1 MVVSHSRP
9 LAVAAVELA
18 EQMVRGGEVRIA
30 VAAGLDETT
39 LGTDAVQI
47 AAAIAQV
54 DGPAGVV
61 VLMDLGSAV
70 LSAELALELLPDPA
84 TRDRVLLSPAPVV
97 EGLVV
102 AAVAAAGGADRDE
115 VAAEAAAALLG
126 KLSHLGATDAV
137 VPAPPAVDPEPVGPL
152 GGADVVRVV
161 AVLTVLNEHGLH
173 ARPAARLV
181 QELQGLDAEV
191 RLRRAGSDD
200 EPVPARSLSR
210 VATLGAR
217 RGARL
222 EVSASGPQAQEAVD
236 RLLALAEQRF
246 DEAEVVDPTGGAG
259 DASPG
264 PPQTDPGERRPATAP
279 PSGSAAPAAPGI
291 AVGPARR
298 LIDVPVDLDALEAN
312 DTEAD
317 GTEAD
322 GTEAARWQRVAAA
335 VAAVAGQVQQVRAV
349 TLREIG
355 AAEAQIFDAHL
366 ALLADEEV
374 LADVRRSIAAGQSAP
389 RAWSSTMAEVE
400 RRWAELDDEYLRERA
415 ADVRSV
421 TEQVLRELVGAAAP
435 QPSGQGVLVAA
446 DLTPAQTAALDPS
459 LVTGVVLAAGSATSH
474 AAILARGRDLPMVV
488 GAGSAVLALAEGT
501 LVALDGATGE
511 LHLDPSSDVL
521 TRFDRLAS
529 ERAARRREDLAA
541 AEGPAVTRDG
551 IRVHVLANVGS
562 EADARAAAGAGADG
576 AGLVRTEL
584 LFLDR
589 STPPDRAEQLQTYV
603 AVATALAG
611 RRVTLRTMDVGG
623 DKPLAYLPMPAE
635 ANPFLGLRGLR
646 LSLQRPDL
654 LLEQLTA
661 ICEAARQ
668 GPVGVMFP
676 MVSTVAELLQARRY
690 LTDAAGPA
698 GLPVGLT
705 IGMMVE
711 VPTAALKIASFL
723 PHLDFVSIG
732 TNDLTQYTM
741 AAERGNASV
750 AALSDPVDPG
760 VLQLVDRVCRAAVGT
775 DVQVAVCGEAASDE
789 LAVPLLVGLGVHE
802 LSVSPHAAPRVKAA
816 VRTLHAGTCREL
828 ARRALDLAD
837 AAQVRA
843 LVTETMAR
851 LPHPD
856 PSPASGSA
864 D

>member
-47 AAAIAQV
+47 AAAIEQV

-236 RLLALAEQRF
+236 RLVALAEQRF

-264 PPQTDPGERRPATAP
+264 PPQPDPGGPRPATAP

-298 LIDVPVDLDALEAN
+298 LIEVPVDLDALEAK
-312 DTEAD
+312 DTEAKD
-317 GTEAD
+317 TEAD

-335 VAAVAGQVQQVRAV
+335 VAAVADQVRQVRAV

-421 TEQVLRELVGAAAP
+421 TEHVLRELVGAAAP

-521 TRFDRLAS
+521 ARFDRLAR

-589 STPPDRAEQLQTYV
+589 STPPDRAEQLQTY
-603 AVATALAG
+603 AAIATALAG

-623 DKPLAYLPMPAE
+623 DKPLPYLPMPAE

-676 MVSTVAELLQARRY
+676 MVSTVAELLQARRL

-760 VLQLVDRVCRAAVGT
+760 VLQLVDRVCREAVGT
-775 DVQVAVCGEAASDE
+775 DVLVAVCGEAASDE

-816 VRTLHAGTCREL
+816 VRSLHAGTCREL

-843 LVTETMAR
+843 LVTEAMAR

-856 PSPASGSA
+856 PPPASGSA